1 MINKN
6 NKFYE
11 LFQSE
16 GKKHFKNIFLVNK
29 KKFHHG
35 WGSYLFNGKK
45 YVYDESMYKKQKLLF
60 DLSKKNNKILEI
72 GVYMGHSILIM
83 LLANPKI
90 NITAIDISGT
100 YSKPSINYL
109 KKNFP
114 EAKINLIIGDSRE
127 KIVNLKEKFDLI
139 HIDSSHSLKA
149 SLEEFDL
156 IIKLKKENILKIL
169 FDDIESIIPLKN
181 NILKSFNI
189 QKTISSNCKN
199 KNFYLE
205 FKIDNNKFQKE
216 ILFYK
221 FLNLKIYF
229 FYFPLKYLLRIFKLS
244 KIQKKIDN
252 YFYKE
257 NVLTCN
263 K

>member
-6 NKFYE
+6 NKFNE
-11 LFQSE
+11 LFQIK
-16 GKKHFKNIFLVNK
+16 GKEHFKNIFLVNK
-29 KKFHHG
+29 KKFHYG
-35 WGSYLFNGKK
+35 WGSYLFNGKN

-60 DLSKKNNKILEI
+60 DLSKKNKKILEI

-90 NITAIDISGT
+90 NITAIDVSDT
-100 YSKPSINYL
+100 YSRPSINYL
-109 KKNFP
+109 KKKFP
-114 EAKINLIIGDSRE
+114 EAKINLIIGDSRK
-127 KIVNLKEKFDLI
+127 KIMNLKERFDLI
-139 HIDSSHSLKA
+139 HLDSSHSLKA
-149 SLEEFDL
+149 SLEEFNL
-156 IIKLKKENILKIL
+156 IINLKKGNLFKIL
-169 FDDIESIIPLKN
+169 FDDIKSIIPLKN

-189 QKTISSNCKN
+189 QKAISSNCKN
-199 KNFYLE
+199 ENFYLE

-216 ILFYK
+216 IFFYK
-221 FLNLKIYF
+221 FLNLKIFF
-229 FYFPLKYLLRIFKLS
+229 FYFPLKYLLRLFKLS

-257 NVLTCN
+257 NILTYN

>member
-6 NKFYE
+6 NKFNE
-11 LFQSE
+11 LFQIK
-16 GKKHFKNIFLVNK
+16 GKEHFKNIFLVNK
-29 KKFHHG
+29 KKFHYG

-45 YVYDESMYKKQKLLF
+45 YVYDKSMYKKQKLLF
-60 DLSKKNNKILEI
+60 DLSKKNKKILEI

-90 NITAIDISGT
+90 NITAIDISDT
-100 YSKPSINYL
+100 YSRPSVNYL
-109 KKNFP
+109 KKKFP

-127 KIVNLKEKFDLI
+127 KIMNLKERFDLI
-139 HIDSSHSLKA
+139 HLDSSHSLKA
-149 SLEEFDL
+149 SLEEFNL
-156 IIKLKKENILKIL
+156 IINLKKEKLLKIL
-169 FDDIESIIPLKN
+169 FDDIKSITPLKN

-199 KNFYLE
+199 ENFYLE
-205 FKIDNNKFQKE
+205 FKIDNNKFPTE

-221 FLNLKIYF
+221 FLNLKFFF
-229 FYFPLKYLLRIFKLS
+229 FYFPLKYLLRLFKLS

-252 YFYKE
+252 YFYK
-257 NVLTCN
+257 
-263 K
+263 